1 MIDARGYSCPMPV
14 VMVQNEV
21 KKNAPASLD
30 VLVDSMTC
38 VENVTRF
45 AEKQGYKVEYAAE
58 GEDFRLK
65 LNKYE
70 KVGLPYYD
78 EKRRLQSVSFY
89 SFSSFIRSRQSGM

>member
-1 MIDARGYSCPMPV
+1 MPV

-21 KKNAPASLD
+21 KKNAPVSLD

-45 AEKQGYKVEYAAE
+45 AEKQGYKVSYSAE

-65 LNKYE
+65 LNK
-70 KVGLPYYD
+70 
-78 EKRRLQSVSFY
+78 
-89 SFSSFIRSRQSGM
+89 